1 MATPHCIV
9 AQKVAGPAE
18 SSVEERREMN
28 VHFRVEAECQDTS
41 ARLGRFLTTHGEVET
56 PIFMPVGTLASVKGV
71 PPETLE
77 DMGAQIILGNTYHL
91 ALRPGVEVLTALGGM
106 HSMARWRR
114 SILTDSGGFQ
124 VMSLSQLRKVTEE
137 GVRFRSHID
146 GALLNLTP
154 EESMRIQ
161 EAIGSDIM
169 MCLDHLEPSSAPRKA
184 HEAALARTTRWS
196 LRALE
201 ARRNPDRQALFGI
214 LQGGVD
220 HELRARHIEEMCG
233 HPFDGFAIGG
243 LSVGESIP
251 QMYEVIE
258 GSTPSI
264 PKDRPRYLMGVGTP
278 QDLVAAVAR
287 GVDMFDC
294 VMPTRNARK
303 GSLFVRGGRAK
314 INLRNARFQSETG
327 PIDPEC
333 GCTTCA
339 QYSAGYLRHLLKC
352 NELLVYQL
360 LSTHNL
366 YVYLSLMKEVRRA
379 IRQGRFGAFQASFL
393 RDCGAEYAVVGHPG
407 EAP

>member
-1 MATPHCIV
+1 
-9 AQKVAGPAE
+9 
-18 SSVEERREMN
+18 MN
-28 VHFRVEAECQDTS
+28 VHYRVEAECSRTS

-71 PPETLE
+71 SPESLE

-91 ALRPGVEVLTALGGM
+91 ALRPGVELLNSLGGM
-106 HSMARWRR
+106 HTMARWRR

-137 GVRFRSHID
+137 GVSFRSHID
-146 GALLNLTP
+146 GQLLKLTP

-169 MCLDHLEPSSAPRKA
+169 MCLDHLEPSSAPRRA
-184 HEAALARTTRWS
+184 HEEALERTTRWS
-196 LRALE
+196 LRALK
-201 ARRNPDRQALFGI
+201 ARRHPERQALFGI

-220 HELRARHIEEMCG
+220 HELRTRHIEQMCPE
-233 HPFDGFAIGG
+233 PFDGFAIGG

-251 QMYEVIE
+251 KMYEVIE
-258 GSTPSI
+258 GSSPQI
-264 PKDRPRYLMGVGTP
+264 PKDKPRYLMGVGTP

-314 INLRNARFQSETG
+314 INLRNARFRDETG
-327 PIDPEC
+327 PIDPNC

-360 LSTHNL
+360 LSVHNL
-366 YVYLSLMKEVRRA
+366 YIYLQLMREVRRA
-379 IRQGRFGAFQASFL
+379 LRQGRFGSFQEQFL

-407 EAP
+407 EAPAPSSAPR

>member
-1 MATPHCIV
+1 
-9 AQKVAGPAE
+9 
-18 SSVEERREMN
+18 MN
-28 VHFRVEAECQDTS
+28 LHFRIEAKCPKTS
-41 ARLGRFLTTHGEVET
+41 ARLGRFLTLHGEVET

-71 PPETLE
+71 PPEALE
-77 DMGAQIILGNTYHL
+77 DMGAHIILGNTYHL
-91 ALRPGVEVLTALGGM
+91 ALRPGVDVLKTLGGM

-124 VMSLSQLRKVTEE
+124 VMSLSQFRRVSEE
-137 GVRFRSHID
+137 GVSFRSHID

-169 MCLDHLEPSSAPRKA
+169 MCLDHLEPSTAPRRA
-184 HEAALARTTRWS
+184 HEEALARTTRWS
-196 LRALE
+196 LRALK
-201 ARRNPDRQALFGI
+201 ARKYPDQQALFGI

-220 HELRARHIEEMCG
+220 HELRARHIEEMCE
-233 HPFDGFAIGG
+233 HHFDGFAIGG

-258 GSTPSI
+258 GSTPKI
-264 PKDRPRYLMGVGTP
+264 PHNRPRYLMGVGTP

-303 GSLFVRGGRAK
+303 GSVFIRGGRAK
-314 INLRNARFQSETG
+314 LNLRNARFQKETG
-327 PIDPEC
+327 PIDPAC

-339 QYSAGYLRHLLKC
+339 HYSAGYLRHLLKC

-360 LSTHNL
+360 LSIHNL
-366 YVYLSLMKEVRRA
+366 YVYVTLMREIRRA
-379 IRQGRFGAFQASFL
+379 IRQGNFGAFQASFL
-393 RDCGAEYAVVGHPG
+393 RECGAEYAVIGHPG
-407 EAP
+407 EAK